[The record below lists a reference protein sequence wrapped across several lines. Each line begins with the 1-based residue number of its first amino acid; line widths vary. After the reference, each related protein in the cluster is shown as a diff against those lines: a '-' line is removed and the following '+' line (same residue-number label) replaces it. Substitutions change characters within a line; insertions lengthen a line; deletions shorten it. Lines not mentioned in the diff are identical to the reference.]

1 MLNKGYYFTTFDL
14 IPSYQYIEVH
24 PEHYKFLGFEWTFE
38 DGCSRYFQF
47 CVLPFSLASACY
59 VFKKVLG
66 PFTKSWWGGGGIKAV
81 IYIEDGIAAFRGFEI
96 AKSVSEIVTNDLL
109 SVGFVMS
116 NGKGDFNPKIKG
128 KCLIIVHNYRH

>member
-38 DGCSRYFQF
+38 DGYSRYFQF
-47 CVLPFSLASACY
+47 CVLPFSLASAC
-59 VFKKVLG
+59 
-66 PFTKSWWGGGGIKAV
+66 
-81 IYIEDGIAAFRGFEI
+81 YIEDGIAAFRGFEI

-109 SVGFVMS
+109 SVGVCDEQR
-116 NGKGDFNPKIKG
+116 KGR
-128 KCLIIVHNYRH
+128 LQS

>member
-14 IPSYQYIEVH
+14 IPSYHYIEVH

-38 DGCSRYFQF
+38 DGYSRHFQF

-66 PFTKSWWGGGGIKAV
+66 LSQNHGGAGKVLRPLFISKTALQRFEVLKSLNPLVK
-81 IYIEDGIAAFRGFEI
+81 
-96 AKSVSEIVTNDLL
+96 LL
-109 SVGFVMS
+109 QMIFFLLG
-116 NGKGDFNPKIKG
+116 
-128 KCLIIVHNYRH
+128 L